1 MKSKWIVC
9 SFLVCLCLVPVVS
22 AQEEAET
29 PSEEPTRFRQRL
41 THHVTR
47 ATSEIKIDGL
57 LDEAAWQDAVE
68 IAVDLEWFPGNNAV
82 PPVETK
88 AYLTFDDRYIYV
100 GFKCSDPDPGQIR
113 AHLMKRD
120 EINTFVQDDHVTVQ
134 LDTFNDER
142 RAFQYRVNPLGVQ
155 ADAIFSEVDGIEDFA
170 WDMIWTS
177 KGSID
182 SEGWMVEIAF
192 PVNQLRFQRTLESQT
207 WGVEFGRSWPRSSR
221 HRITNVG
228 RDQDRACIICQFDK
242 ADGFENLS
250 PGKNL
255 EINPTL
261 VGVRTE
267 VLDEYPDGSLEPEE
281 EDAEVGLTVRWGLTP
296 NLTLTGTINP
306 DFSQV
311 EADAAQLGINER
323 FALFFEEKRPFFL
336 EGIDFFST
344 PINAVYTRTV
354 VSPDWGGKITGK
366 MGKNALG
373 AFAAGDTVT
382 PLLFPSNQGSD
393 STLLDEGNT
402 SGVFR
407 YRRDIGETST
417 LGVIYAGREGD
428 DYHNRVGGLDGLVR
442 LGAKDTITF
451 QYLYSDTL
459 YPDEVAEE
467 FAQPSGSFSGDSIF
481 FDYDHNSRKWF
492 WSASYEDRAP
502 GLRLDS
508 GFMPRVDTKEAE
520 FFVLRTFWDEKDR
533 WWDAWR
539 LGATGERIED
549 QEGELTDETFELFV
563 DLRGPMQSF
572 VRVGV
577 DKQQTLFEGILYD
590 DQIGGLFV
598 GEFQPSGA
606 FKIELFAISGDA
618 VDFANNQPGEEL
630 LIVPGIEAKL
640 GRHVNLDFEHTLQK
654 LDVEG
659 GKLFEANLSQLRL
672 VYNFNVRTFVRGIFQ
687 WLDVERNPD
696 LYSFPV
702 QPEVQTLFTQ
712 LLFSYQV
719 NARTVLFAGYSDD
732 HVGLMDVDLTQTN
745 RTFFLKIGYAWIL

>member
-1 MKSKWIVC
+1 MIHRKCFAACAV
-9 SFLVCLCLVPVVS
+9 LVLGVSSLS
-22 AQEEAET
+22 AQEG
-29 PSEEPTRFRQRL
+29 EEPAPSRFRERI
-41 THHVTR
+41 THQISR
-47 ATSEIKIDGL
+47 ATSDIKVDGV
-57 LDEAAWQDAVE
+57 LDEVAWEDAAE
-68 IAVDLEWFPGNNAV
+68 IDVAREWFPGDNAA

-88 AYLTFDDRYIYV
+88 AYLTYDDHNIYV
-100 GFKCSDPDPGQIR
+100 GFKCFDPDPSQIR

-120 EINTFVQDDHVTVQ
+120 EIFTFVQDDHITIM

-142 RAFQYRVNPLGVQ
+142 RAFQFRVNPLGVQ

-170 WDMIWTS
+170 WDMIWNS

-182 SEGWMVEIAF
+182 ADGWVAEIAF
-192 PVNQLRFQRTLESQT
+192 PVNQLRFQKTHEAQT
-207 WGVEFGRSWPRSSR
+207 WGVVFGRSWPRSSR
-221 HRITNVG
+221 HRISDSG
-228 RDQDRACIICQFDK
+228 RDRNRACLICQYDK
-242 ADGFENLS
+242 AAGFEGLK

-267 VLDEYPDGSLEPEE
+267 GLDEFPDGSLEPEN

-296 NLTLTGTINP
+296 NLTLVGTLNP

-311 EADAAQLGINER
+311 EADVAQLGINER

-366 MGKNALG
+366 VGKNAIG

-393 STLLDEGNT
+393 SVLLEESNT

-407 YRRDIGETST
+407 YRRDVGETST
-417 LGVIYAGREGD
+417 LGILYAGREGD
-428 DYHNRVGGLDGLVR
+428 DYHNRVAGLDGLLRVS
-442 LGAKDTITF
+442 AKDTVTF

-459 YPDEVAEE
+459 YPDEIAEE
-467 FAQPSGSFSGDSIF
+467 FEQPMGSFTGDSVF
-481 FDYDHNSRKWF
+481 VDYDHNSRNWF
-492 WSASYEDRAP
+492 WSASYEDRAR
-502 GLRLDS
+502 GLRLDN
-508 GFMPRVDTKEAE
+508 GFVPRVDSREAE
-520 FFVLRTFWDEKDR
+520 VFVLRTFWDEKDR
-533 WWDAWR
+533 WWDQWR
-539 LGATGERIED
+539 IAASGERIED
-549 QEGELTDETFELFV
+549 QEGELTDETLELFV

-572 VRVGV
+572 IRVGG
-577 DKQQTLFEGILYD
+577 DRRKILNEGILYED
-590 DQIGGLFV
+590 LNGGLFI

-606 FKIELFAISGDA
+606 LKVELFAISRDA
-618 VDFANNQPGEEL
+618 VDFANNQPGDEL
-630 LIVPGIEAKL
+630 LVVPGIEAKL
-640 GRHVNLDFEHTLQK
+640 GRHVNLELEHTLQK

-659 GKLFEANLSQLRL
+659 GKLFEANLSQVRL

-696 LYSFPV
+696 LYTFPV

-732 HVGLMDVDLTQTN
+732 HLGLMDVDLTQTN
-745 RTFFLKIGYAWIL
+745 RTFFMKIGYAWIL